1 MLFPKLKQLFKAG
14 KLISSSKVIKSIIW
28 PHRKILLFGVLLII
42 INKAATLVLPGVF
55 KFFVDDVIIQKDPG
69 ILTRILLIAAAAV
82 VIQAITTYLITKIIS
97 VQAYKAIAQ
106 LRVRVQKRVFQFPI
120 GYFEKRKTGE
130 IARRVMDDVDGLS
143 VIVGNGM
150 VLLIGGIVTFL
161 FAFGILLF
169 INVKL
174 TIYVV
179 IPLFVLGFATLQAY
193 KHIRPIFRKR
203 REIEAEVYGRLN
215 ESLSGIQIIK
225 GYGAEKY
232 ELDIFQIGVNRIYE
246 YYNKSLTAKALIL
259 SGATL
264 IFGIS
269 AITVL
274 WIGNGMITD
283 NQLSIGEFL
292 SFALYLAFMIAPI
305 IQIGNVGSLLTEA
318 FAGLDRTEEL
328 LATETENISER
339 EYSPKDIIGKV
350 EFRNV
355 SFSYAEGDRVLIKID
370 FEAFPGTITAL
381 VGSSGAGKST
391 VAGLLASLIAPTEG
405 KITIDDMDLS
415 KINLHSYRSQLGMV
429 LQDDFLF
436 EGTIRENI
444 IFAKPN
450 ASTSDLQKAVEA
462 AYVNEFSDRF
472 KSGLETVIGERGV
485 KLSGGQK
492 QRISIARAIL
502 ANPKILILDEA
513 TSNLDV
519 KSEQMIQKSL
529 ANLVSGRTTFI
540 IAHRLSTI
548 QKADQ
553 ILVLENGSIVER
565 GNHQNLMQAKGNY
578 FDLVTLQSRI

>member
-1 MLFPKLKQLFKAG
+1 MLL
-14 KLISSSKVIKSIIW
+14 
-28 PHRKILLFGVLLII
+28 GVFLII
-42 INKAATLVLPGVF
+42 LNKAATLVLPGVF
-55 KFFVDDVIIQKDPG
+55 KFFVDDVIIQKDPS
-69 ILTRILLIAAAAV
+69 ILNRILLIAAAAV
-82 VIQAITTYLITKIIS
+82 IVQAITIYLITKIIS
-97 VQAYKAIAQ
+97 VQAYKAIAE
-106 LRVRVQKRVFQFPI
+106 LRVKVQKRVFQFPI

-130 IARRVMDDVDGLS
+130 TARRVMDDVDGLS

-161 FAFGILLF
+161 FAFGILLY

-203 REIEAEVYGRLN
+203 RQIEAEVYGRLN
-215 ESLSGIQIIK
+215 ESLSGIHIIK
-225 GYGAEKY
+225 GYNAEKY
-232 ELDIFQIGVNRIYE
+232 ELDIFQIGVHKIYE
-246 YYNKSLTAKALIL
+246 YYNKSLTAKALVI

-264 IFGIS
+264 VFGMS
-269 AITVL
+269 ALTVL
-274 WIGNGMITD
+274 WIGNTMISD
-283 NQLSIGEFL
+283 NQLTIGEFL

-328 LATETENISER
+328 LETETEIDVKRDRFLKNVV
-339 EYSPKDIIGKV
+339 GKV

-355 SFSYAEGDRVLIKID
+355 SFRYPEGGQVLFNID
-370 FEAFPGTITAL
+370 FEAVPGSVTAL

-391 VAGLLASLIAPTEG
+391 IAALIASLISPTEG
-405 KITIDDMDLS
+405 IITIDDIDIS
-415 KINLHSYRSQLGMV
+415 TINLDSYRSQLGMV

-444 IFAKPN
+444 LFARPN
-450 ASTSDLQKAVEA
+450 ASESDLQEAVEA

-472 KSGLETVIGERGV
+472 QNGLETVIGERGV

-529 ANLVSGRTTFI
+529 STLVSGRTTFV

-565 GNHQNLMQAKGNY
+565 GNHQNLMQAKGIY
-578 FDLVTLQSRI
+578 FELVTLQSRI